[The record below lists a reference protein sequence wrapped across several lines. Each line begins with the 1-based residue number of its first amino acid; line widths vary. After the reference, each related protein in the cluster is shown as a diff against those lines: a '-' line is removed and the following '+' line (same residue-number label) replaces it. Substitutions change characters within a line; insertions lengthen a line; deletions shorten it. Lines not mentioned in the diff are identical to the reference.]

1 MDVKFIMVDLQ
12 TCLRA
17 CLITGKS
24 YEKRYHLKNLYA
36 GMLEVYK
43 LLYGFGKMRKYGLG
57 TNRKIVAMCG
67 SEKVE
72 PVDFYTEIIVH
83 YDDITSALQGIE
95 ATKAD
100 RDDRNLTFHYDD
112 DLLLVYHLTLKTDS
126 EEEAVLKYLKYLQ
139 IFDSILKFSLDLEP
153 LFLEQAY
160 LLPKGCGYDNNIGLM
175 VIKKIADVFGNH
187 SQMNKVL
194 SEGIDSAA
202 RQLDEFAMRIL

>member
-1 MDVKFIMVDLQ
+1 
-12 TCLRA
+12 
-17 CLITGKS
+17 
-24 YEKRYHLKNLYA
+24 
-36 GMLEVYK
+36 MLEGYK

-72 PVDFYTEIIVH
+72 PVDFYTEIIVR

-100 RDDRNLTFHYDD
+100 RYDRNLTFHYDD

-139 IFDSILKFSLDLEP
+139 IFD
-153 LFLEQAY
+153 
-160 LLPKGCGYDNNIGLM
+160 
-175 VIKKIADVFGNH
+175 
-187 SQMNKVL
+187 
-194 SEGIDSAA
+194 
-202 RQLDEFAMRIL
+202 